1 MKRFCFIIPF
11 IFLTL
16 FSSCATQNNAK
27 DDSNST
33 INYTRNQKEVFAK
46 DKEQLENKTE
56 SSDKSSNTNDK
67 NNIPKEGNKSG
78 TFKITQ
84 NRSEETS
91 VEKIAQ
97 PSNIPEETINTDID
111 IEKLEKSDTSII
123 TQNSSKDASENLGSE
138 EIKTKHFGF
147 SERVESQ
154 LNKENVANIVIDY
167 ETALKK
173 LNYLDIN
180 SVSEAITLF
189 KRYASDEKK
198 LNDELFDLFIA
209 YIYAMRDYYYDDQK
223 QESYT
228 SSYSQDD
235 YIKNGFMFLE
245 NEGIEELE
253 VDPTFLYNTFI
264 PYLTEGLNDLNYIY
278 SAEQKQAG
286 HTFYMMDMALW
297 ISWDQIAERL
307 IMREEYYRKYKD
319 TDFKERAI
327 ELKEFNDVYLRIY
340 TCEAII
346 DNTPPYEYPDY
357 RLYQEI
363 VNSYKKFMKEHNDS
377 EYYQTIKKIYE
388 VFEQNDF
395 IYNEEIMNEVY
406 IDTFGKRFWSE

>member
-1 MKRFCFIIPF
+1 MKRFCLIIPF

-27 DDSNST
+27 DASNST

-46 DKEQLENKTE
+46 DKEPLENKTE

-84 NRSEETS
+84 NPSEETS
-91 VEKIAQ
+91 AEKIAE
-97 PSNIPEETINTDID
+97 PSVKPVETVNTNNDVGK
-111 IEKLEKSDTSII
+111 EEKSDTSII
-123 TQNSSKDASENLGSE
+123 TQNSSEDIHENLESE
-138 EIKTKHFGF
+138 EIKTKEFGF
-147 SERVESQ
+147 SERLESK
-154 LNKENVANIVIDY
+154 LNKENVTKNVKDY
-167 ETALKK
+167 ETALRK

-180 SVSEAITLF
+180 SVSEAIDLF

-198 LNDELFDLFIA
+198 LNDELFDLFID
-209 YIYAMRDYYYDDQK
+209 YIYAMRNYYYDDHI
-223 QESYT
+223 QESNT

-278 SAEQKQAG
+278 SEEQKQAG
-286 HTFYMMDMALW
+286 DTFYIMDMALW
-297 ISWDQIAERL
+297 ISWDQLAERL
-307 IMREEYYRKYKD
+307 IMREEYYKKYKD
-319 TDFKERAI
+319 TDFRERAI
-327 ELKEFNDVYLRIY
+327 EIKEFNDVYLRIY

-346 DNTPPYEYPDY
+346 DNTP
-357 RLYQEI
+357 L
-363 VNSYKKFMKEHNDS
+363 
-377 EYYQTIKKIYE
+377 
-388 VFEQNDF
+388 
-395 IYNEEIMNEVY
+395 MN
-406 IDTFGKRFWSE
+406 IRIIGFTRK